1 MAKYAA
7 GKAKGK
13 GMYRNR
19 GKGGLKVGLVLL
31 SALLMACGGGS
42 SGSSEGASGA
52 GGLDEPGF
60 ETEAAL
66 LDAALVCNPF
76 SASGSVVLLVHG
88 TFTHGEEQWSWNYE
102 PLLLERGYDVC
113 IVTYPNRGLGDAQIS
128 AEYIVYAIDKI
139 ADSGRKVSIVGHSQ
153 GGLGPRWAVRWWPS
167 LRERVEDMV
176 LLASPN
182 HGLDFA
188 EFSGFGQPAPAV
200 FFQFDANSNY
210 IAALNSED
218 ETPGN
223 IDYTNIYTQYDE
235 VVQPVEPV
243 PTAALDWQQ
252 GNPKVA
258 NILIQDVC
266 PNRLVEHASI
276 GLTDRA
282 TFELVLDA
290 LSHAGPAS
298 PERAGAEI
306 CGAAGFLPEPEVSPS
321 LLTDFIDVFAS
332 QGAQGFPD
340 PSLTSEEPPLKPY
353 AQGAVEGGE

>member
-1 MAKYAA
+1 MFRYAVIA
-7 GKAKGK
+7 CAIAI
-13 GMYRNR
+13 
-19 GKGGLKVGLVLL
+19 LT
-31 SALLMACGGGS
+31 ACGGSS
-42 SGSSEGASGA
+42 SGSSSGGS
-52 GGLDEPGF
+52 GGLSEPGF
-60 ETEAAL
+60 ETDVAS

-76 SASGSVVLLVHG
+76 SASGPVVLLVHG

-102 PLLLERGYDVC
+102 PLLLERGFDVC

-167 LRERVEDMV
+167 LRDKIEDMV

-188 EFSGFGQPAPAV
+188 QYSGGGQPSPAV

-252 GNPKVA
+252 GNPRVA

-266 PNRLVEHASI
+266 ANRFVEHASI

-282 TFELVLDA
+282 SFELVLDA
-290 LSHAGPAS
+290 LAGPGPAN
-298 PERAGAEI
+298 PQRAGEEI
-306 CGAAGFLPEPEVSPS
+306 CGLQPFLPEPVVSPS
-321 LLTDFIDVFAS
+321 LLTDFVDVFAS

-340 PSLTSEEPPLKPY
+340 PSLTTEEPPLKPY
-353 AQGAVEGGE
+353 AQGAVEAGE